1 MQQIILKHINNPN
14 ISLFDENNFYNISF
28 NDSIKGW
35 LKFIINNNTINIYLT
50 INNING
56 YVLFSKNID
65 NFNFDNLFFIVQ
77 EISGYFFENNFN
89 YNKLLINFNFKIN
102 DLNDF
107 EKNMQNAN
115 IFFIINNEL
124 NNIDKKDEI
133 LGLINIDK
141 INKIKNENNNILNM
155 DDLLIEIFKVIKP
168 LNLSI
173 DNLLSSDSFVLKLIK
188 SLEK

>member
-14 ISLFDENNFYNISF
+14 ISLFEENNFYNISF
-28 NDSIKGW
+28 NDTIKGW

-50 INNING
+50 INNIIG

-65 NFNFDNLFFIVQ
+65 NFNFDNLFFIVD
-77 EISGYFFENNFN
+77 EISGHFFENNFN
-89 YNKLLINFNFKIN
+89 FNKLLINFNLKIN
-102 DLNDF
+102 NLNDF
-107 EKNMQNAN
+107 ENNIQNAN
-115 IFFIINNEL
+115 IFFIVNNEL
-124 NNIDKKDEI
+124 NNIDKKKEI

-155 DDLLIEIFKVIKP
+155 DDLIIEIFKVIKT

-173 DNLLSSDSFVLKLIK
+173 DNILSSDSFVLKLIK